1 LAVSRG
7 TQPQLH
13 IHCTSSSRKRLHEAL
28 SSRVDEGA
36 QEIGAMLFADAH
48 GFNRSGFLVH
58 AAKKVMETESS

>member
-1 LAVSRG
+1 M
-7 TQPQLH
+7 
-13 IHCTSSSRKRLHEAL
+13 HEAL

>member
-1 LAVSRG
+1 
-7 TQPQLH
+7 LH
-13 IHCTSSSRKRLHEAL
+13 IFLKEAFARSL